1 MRRDPD
7 PDTERR
13 RVRVQQ
19 TFAWATLL
27 VLLALVVALSLWV
40 SSFTLSNLDQ
50 PLVSAG
56 TVILWVVEWSAVVL
70 VVGFLVAP
78 WRVRTASTCTERGEW
93 GPRRWQTM
101 CVRIIGSGF
110 VSTALLFAIE
120 TVRRADDWN
129 LPPSVGPILLALLA
143 AGTLIGILILLS
155 ADRFTLTADRTEIVF
170 RATWRTMRTSWADV
184 TSIRVERGPHRDMLI
199 IVDSQGD
206 ELRALFYDPAL
217 TPLETVKA
225 RLDDL
230 RASA

>member
-1 MRRDPD
+1 MESQDSINMYR
-7 PDTERR
+7 T
-13 RVRVQQ
+13 
-19 TFAWATLL
+19 
-27 VLLALVVALSLWV
+27 
-40 SSFTLSNLDQ
+40 
-50 PLVSAG
+50 
-56 TVILWVVEWSAVVL
+56 
-70 VVGFLVAP
+70 
-78 WRVRTASTCTERGEW
+78 WRVGAA
-93 GPRRWQTM
+93 PVANN
-101 CVRIIGSGF
+101 VRPDHRIRLRVDG
-110 VSTALLFAIE
+110 LLFAIE

-184 TSIRVERGPHRDMLI
+184 TSIRVERGPHRDMLV